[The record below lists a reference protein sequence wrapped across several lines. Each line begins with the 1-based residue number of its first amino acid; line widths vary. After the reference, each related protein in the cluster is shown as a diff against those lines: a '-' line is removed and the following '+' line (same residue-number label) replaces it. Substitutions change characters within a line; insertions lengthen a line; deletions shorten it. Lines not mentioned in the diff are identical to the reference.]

1 MLNAVIIDDKTA
13 NIDLLHAFLTSYCP
27 HVTLAGAAV
36 NVEDAY
42 GLISKLKPSL
52 VFLDIELGDGT
63 GFDLLRKFKQINFEV
78 IFTTAYNQYA
88 VQAFRENALDY
99 LLKPIDIE
107 LLQQAVA
114 KAEKQIGL
122 KITNE
127 KIQSILQLPVDRPG
141 GKISVPVQNGYLFI
155 SPDEIYF
162 CEASGS
168 YTHIYMKNGK
178 KLLVS
183 MRLKECEEILPAR
196 NFFRVHHSYLVN
208 TKYITEY
215 IKGRGGFIV
224 MENGAKIEV
233 AVSRKDLFLKHIT
246 GAE

>member
-1 MLNAVIIDDKTA
+1 MLNAVIIDDKAA

-27 HVTLAGAAV
+27 QVTVASAAL
-36 NVEDAY
+36 NVEDGHA
-42 GLISKLKPSL
+42 LISKLKPSL
-52 VFLDIELGDGT
+52 VFLDIELGDGS

-99 LLKPIDIE
+99 LLKPIDID

-127 KIQSILQLPVDRPG
+127 KIQSILQFPTVVAG

-155 SPDEIYF
+155 SPGDIYY

-168 YTHIYMKNGK
+168 YTHIYMKTGK
-178 KLLVS
+178 KILVS
-183 MRLKECEEILPAR
+183 LRLKECEEMLPAAG
-196 NFFRVHHSYLVN
+196 FFRVHHSYLVN
-208 TKYITEY
+208 TQYIAEY

-246 GAE
+246 KSE